1 MNRKLPTSSPLKNAA
16 SRGMAVSAMSRRAI
30 LALQMRDF
38 ARAATPVPRM
48 GKSLGPLTGMPM
60 PLLQRAASP
69 TAAIPAAPS
78 PTLLSALLPVLLPT
92 LLAVLMLAN
101 TSSAVTTAG
110 ARTTPGAANAAR
122 VARAAGTTTVATG
135 LNAVAA
141 GTTSRAR
148 ATAAT
153 AAGAAGTRGTTGT
166 TTVAAG
172 APSELSLAQR
182 LAWQVA
188 LDRAGFSP
196 GIIDGRPG
204 AKTELATREFQHIRR
219 LPVTGKLDA
228 ATAQLLGADPAYAA
242 TWCTITPDD
251 AGQVGRVPAGWVEK
265 SKLSRLPY
273 PSLDQLVAERYH
285 CSRALL
291 ATLNP
296 GRDLGRLAVG
306 DKLIVPLVGPRAEAP
321 PPADR
326 LDVDT
331 AAKVIRAFAGDR
343 LVGLFHCSIA
353 AKHAKVPTRPASVT
367 GITENPAYRFDP
379 SMWPEVKG
387 IDHPLIIP
395 PGPRNPVGLCW
406 IALSLPGYGM
416 HGSPAPEMIG
426 KTGSHGCFRMTNW
439 DALRL
444 ARMIKPGTPVT
455 FSRGGR

>member
-1 MNRKLPTSSPLKNAA
+1 
-16 SRGMAVSAMSRRAI
+16 
-30 LALQMRDF
+30 
-38 ARAATPVPRM
+38 
-48 GKSLGPLTGMPM
+48 MP
-60 PLLQRAASP
+60 A
-69 TAAIPAAPS
+69 TAA
-78 PTLLSALLPVLLPT
+78 
-92 LLAVLMLAN
+92 
-101 TSSAVTTAG
+101 
-110 ARTTPGAANAAR
+110 GAANAAR
-122 VARAAGTTTVATG
+122 VVRATNATGVANPAGATNAARVTRAAGTTAAAAG
-135 LNAVAA
+135 LTAVAA

-148 ATAAT
+148 VTPGAAN
-153 AAGAAGTRGTTGT
+153 AAGAARTTPGAVATSTRARATPTGAANAAGAARTTPAAAATSTRAVAT
-166 TTVAAG
+166 TTIAPG
-172 APSELSLAQR
+172 APSELSLAQC
-182 LAWQVA
+182 LAWQAA

-196 GIIDGRPG
+196 GILDGRPG
-204 AKTELATREFQHIRR
+204 AKTDLATREFQRIRR
-219 LPVTGKLDA
+219 LPITGKLDA
-228 ATAQLLGADPAYAA
+228 ATAQSLGADPARAA
-242 TWCTITPDD
+242 TWCTITPADVN
-251 AGQVGRVPAGWVEK
+251 QVGRVPAGWVEK

-296 GRDLGRLAVG
+296 GRDLGRLSAG
-306 DKLIVPLVGPRAEAP
+306 DKLIVPLVGPRGEA

-353 AKHAKVPTRPASVT
+353 ARHAKVPTRPASVT
-367 GITENPAYRFDP
+367 GITENPTYRFDP

-387 IDHPLIIP
+387 IGHPLIIP

-406 IALSLPGYGM
+406 IALSLSGYGM

-455 FSRGGR
+455 FSHNGR

>member
-1 MNRKLPTSSPLKNAA
+1 MKDHTMNRKLPTCPKAA
-16 SRGMAVSAMSRRAI
+16 VRA
-30 LALQMRDF
+30 
-38 ARAATPVPRM
+38 
-48 GKSLGPLTGMPM
+48 
-60 PLLQRAASP
+60 AASP
-69 TAAIPAAPS
+69 TLRP
-78 PTLLSALLPVLLPT
+78 ALLT
-92 LLAVLMLAN
+92 VLMLVNA
-101 TSSAVTTAG
+101 A
-110 ARTTPGAANAAR
+110 GAANAAASPPGA
-122 VARAAGTTTVATG
+122 ARAAGDAAASPTG
-135 LNAVAA
+135 AAGALTAVAV

-148 ATAAT
+148 AAAAGAASANGTT
-153 AAGAAGTRGTTGT
+153 AAGAPA
-166 TTVAAG
+166 
-172 APSELSLAQR
+172 ELSLAQR
-182 LAWQVA
+182 LAWQIA

-196 GIIDGRPG
+196 GILDGKPG
-204 AKTELATREFQHIRR
+204 PKTELATREFQRVRHLSI
-219 LPVTGKLDA
+219 TGRLDA
-228 ATAQLLGADPAYAA
+228 ATAQALGADPAYAA

-251 AGQVGRVPAGWVEK
+251 VSQVGRVPAGWAEK

-291 ATLNP
+291 AALNP
-296 GRDLGRLAVG
+296 GRDLSRLAAG
-306 DKLIVPLVGPRAEAP
+306 DKLIVPMVGQRSDA

-331 AAKVIRAFAGDR
+331 SAKVIRAFAGQR

-387 IDHPLIIP
+387 VSHPLIIP

-406 IALSLPGYGM
+406 IALSLGGYGI

-455 FSRGGR
+455 FSHGGR